1 MTKVFLYSS
10 NLNYF
15 IYNGF
20 FCSGVPLLKCI
31 DYVILALVVFVDIE
45 DKYGVKIDDETAKS
59 LKTVKD
65 LVDYIETHQAK

>member
-31 DYVILALVVFVDIE
+31 DYVILALVVFVDYL
-45 DKYGVKIDDETAKS
+45 DSV
-59 LKTVKD
+59 L
-65 LVDYIETHQAK
+65 YIIALRVHALILITSWYT

>member
-1 MTKVFLYSS
+1 MMTKVFLYSS

-31 DYVILALVVFVDIE
+31 DYVILALVVFVDYL
-45 DKYGVKIDDETAKS
+45 DSV
-59 LKTVKD
+59 L
-65 LVDYIETHQAK
+65 YIIALRVHALILITSWYT